1 MPAGEFVRK
10 LRARERAIGYWAM
23 LDAPAAVERLGL
35 VGYDYVCLDGQH
47 GLFGYQGML
56 NGLIALDAAGGSAP
70 IARVD
75 ANNPTSICRALDA
88 GAVGVIVP
96 LVDDAEQAAA
106 AVAATRYPPEGV
118 RSYGPARSALR
129 IGPEPAAANEQVA
142 VLAMIETPR
151 GLANVE
157 RICATPGLD
166 AVYIGP
172 SDLRLAVG
180 GAHPADPAVQQEF
193 EDALRR
199 IRTAGEQAGIAV
211 GIHTPDGATARR
223 RLGEGFTF
231 ASISCDVEHLQQ
243 VAADHLATARG

>member
-1 MPAGEFVRK
+1 MAAAEFVRK
-10 LRARERAIGYWAM
+10 IRTRRSAIGYWAM

-47 GLFGYQGML
+47 GLFGYQGLL

-70 IARVD
+70 VARVD

-88 GAVGVIVP
+88 GAAGVIVP

-118 RSYGPARSALR
+118 RSYGPLRSGLR
-129 IGPEPAAANEQVA
+129 IGPKPAEANEQVV

-151 GLANVE
+151 GLANVAE
-157 RICATPGLD
+157 ICATPGLD
-166 AVYIGP
+166 AIYVGP
-172 SDLRLAVG
+172 SDLALSVG
-180 GAHPADPAVQQEF
+180 AAHPGDPSVQEEF
-193 EDALRR
+193 DAALAR
-199 IRTAGEQAGIAV
+199 IRTAAESAGISV
-211 GIHTPDGATARR
+211 GIHTPDGETARR
-223 RLGEGFTF
+223 RLAEGFTF

-243 VAADHLATARG
+243 VAHQHLNTALA

>member
-180 GAHPADPAVQQEF
+180 GAHPADPAVQ
-193 EDALRR
+193 
-199 IRTAGEQAGIAV
+199 
-211 GIHTPDGATARR
+211 
-223 RLGEGFTF
+223 
-231 ASISCDVEHLQQ
+231 
-243 VAADHLATARG
+243 